1 VYWTSST
8 DWKKGETFLVIWRC
22 CSALEL
28 SEGGVPVDALLLE
41 ELGDGVDV
49 DEVDDGEDELGLAA
63 GDAFA
68 VGEEL
73 AAFVLDVFLEL
84 RGVGGT
90 RVKGE

>member
-1 VYWTSST
+1 M
-8 DWKKGETFLVIWRC
+8 DWKKGETFLVICRC

-28 SEGGVPVDALLLE
+28 GEEEVLVDAFLLE

-49 DEVDDGEDELGLAA
+49 DEIDYGEDELGLAA

-68 VGEEL
+68 IGEEL

-84 RGVGGT
+84 DGRGGT